1 MIRGIFEVYYFFTL
15 GIYRTLS
22 TVLRRTRNLCAVIVG
37 ARTGEAN
44 DTPGSDKGPSDAT
57 RRSEVLG

>member
-1 MIRGIFEVYYFFTL
+1 MIRGIFEVYYLFTL
-15 GIYRTLS
+15 GTYF

-37 ARTGEAN
+37 TRTGEAK
-44 DTPGSDKGPSDAT
+44 DPPGSDKGPSDAT